1 MKNIKIKYNRVVKYI
16 NSLIN
21 KILLKQKNKKDNN
34 FSFKFKL
41 KVSSFNKYII
51 VIISVLFLY
60 LFYLLIPTLYDK
72 NWVQS
77 VLEKKLMNE
86 FNINLSLSS
95 DISYEI
101 LPSPHFTIKNGK
113 IIDQNESML
122 SEIAEIEELKVFI
135 SNKRFFNKDKLK
147 INSISIHKA
156 NFFIK
161 KNYKNTYKKVI
172 FNNIFNKKISIKKSN
187 FFVRNKKNEII
198 SIIKIPDG
206 EIINDKSNI
215 YSLLNFKGEVF
226 NLPFVLTMNN
236 NLTTDLIDEINIKF
250 GEIDLNLNNKLSI
263 NTKNIIDGINII
275 QILNSKFVS
284 NYQYKNDLIQFNSLE
299 SQTNK
304 KGINYEGEI
313 LLKPFNF
320 GIDIVLE
327 KVDLSKLADPNSII
341 LEMIKSGIL
350 FNENLSGK
358 ITLESKKIKANK
370 FFDEVKVILTITNG
384 QIDLNQTL
392 LVNKDIGS
400 LTVKNSRFQ
409 FLDNKLIL
417 SSNTNMNI
425 KNFDRFYSFLQTPK
439 KYRKKIESIN
449 FNIDYDFVENSITV
463 NSFGVDNLDSLNNS
477 TNIISDFNNQK
488 NKNFII
494 LRSFINRLFEVYF
507 G

>member
-51 VIISVLFLY
+51 VIISVLFFY

-206 EIINDKSNI
+206 EIITDKSNI

>member
-113 IIDQNESML
+113 IIDQNDSML

-250 GEIDLNLNNKLSI
+250 GEIDLSLNNKLSI

-284 NYQYKNDLIQFNSLE
+284 NYQYKNDLIEFNSLE

>member
-1 MKNIKIKYNRVVKYI
+1 
-16 NSLIN
+16 
-21 KILLKQKNKKDNN
+21 
-34 FSFKFKL
+34 
-41 KVSSFNKYII
+41 
-51 VIISVLFLY
+51 
-60 LFYLLIPTLYDK
+60 
-72 NWVQS
+72 
-77 VLEKKLMNE
+77 
-86 FNINLSLSS
+86 
-95 DISYEI
+95 
-101 LPSPHFTIKNGK
+101 
-113 IIDQNESML
+113 
-122 SEIAEIEELKVFI
+122 
-135 SNKRFFNKDKLK
+135 
-147 INSISIHKA
+147 
-156 NFFIK
+156 
-161 KNYKNTYKKVI
+161 
-172 FNNIFNKKISIKKSN
+172 
-187 FFVRNKKNEII
+187 
-198 SIIKIPDG
+198 
-206 EIINDKSNI
+206 
-215 YSLLNFKGEVF
+215 
-226 NLPFVLTMNN
+226 
-236 NLTTDLIDEINIKF
+236 
-250 GEIDLNLNNKLSI
+250 
-263 NTKNIIDGINII
+263 
-275 QILNSKFVS
+275 S

>member
-1 MKNIKIKYNRVVKYI
+1 V
-16 NSLIN
+16 
-21 KILLKQKNKKDNN
+21 
-34 FSFKFKL
+34 
-41 KVSSFNKYII
+41 
-51 VIISVLFLY
+51 
-60 LFYLLIPTLYDK
+60 
-72 NWVQS
+72 
-77 VLEKKLMNE
+77 
-86 FNINLSLSS
+86 
-95 DISYEI
+95 
-101 LPSPHFTIKNGK
+101 
-113 IIDQNESML
+113 
-122 SEIAEIEELKVFI
+122 
-135 SNKRFFNKDKLK
+135 
-147 INSISIHKA
+147 
-156 NFFIK
+156 
-161 KNYKNTYKKVI
+161 
-172 FNNIFNKKISIKKSN
+172 
-187 FFVRNKKNEII
+187 
-198 SIIKIPDG
+198 
-206 EIINDKSNI
+206 SNI
-215 YSLLNFKGEVF
+215 YSLLNFKGEIF
-226 NLPFVLTMNN
+226 NLPFVLTMKN

-250 GEIDLNLNNKLSI
+250 GEIDLSLNNKLSI

-439 KYRKKIESIN
+439 KY
-449 FNIDYDFVENSITV
+449 
-463 NSFGVDNLDSLNNS
+463 
-477 TNIISDFNNQK
+477 
-488 NKNFII
+488 
-494 LRSFINRLFEVYF
+494 
-507 G
+507 